1 MSLTSVFPD
10 SGYSADPNYDAPPY
24 APAYDEGAEE
34 YYETVTKPPVSVV
47 YPFRFSKGL
56 CPKLIG

>member
-1 MSLTSVFPD
+1 MFPD